1 MLVTSITMMTYTDS
15 QIKDIN
21 DYAVFRA
28 IADFAELARAIHRQD
43 KEGAKHNIAEINDKI
58 ADLNRI
64 ITEKI

>member
-15 QIKDIN
+15 QIKDI

-58 ADLNRI
+58 ADLNQ
-64 ITEKI
+64 KI

>member
-1 MLVTSITMMTYTDS
+1 MMTYTDS
-15 QIKDIN
+15 QIKDI

-58 ADLNRI
+58 ADLNQ
-64 ITEKI
+64 KI